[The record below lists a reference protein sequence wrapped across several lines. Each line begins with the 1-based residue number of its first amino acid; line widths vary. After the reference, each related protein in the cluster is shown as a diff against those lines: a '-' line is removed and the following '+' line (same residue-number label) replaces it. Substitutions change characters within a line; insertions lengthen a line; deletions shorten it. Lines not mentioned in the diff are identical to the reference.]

1 MISNLPFRL
10 LRAKHWERKNVD
22 LLKLEM
28 PHIIDRT
35 GDNINMD
42 STKNS
47 LGEKNGA
54 LKYSNLFMKCK

>member
-1 MISNLPFRL
+1 
-10 LRAKHWERKNVD
+10 
-22 LLKLEM
+22 M

-47 LGEKNGA
+47 QGEKNGA

>member
-1 MISNLPFRL
+1 
-10 LRAKHWERKNVD
+10 
-22 LLKLEM
+22 M